1 VTVAEILQHGV
12 ESLRNGDAEG
22 ALRSANEVLA
32 RHPGLSVA
40 HLVRGRAL
48 LEVGDVR
55 GALEALREA
64 TQRAPDSAEAHATLG
79 SARLAAGD
87 MHDALAAYTRALE
100 LAPGSASIQVR
111 VAAFL
116 LELGDLDSA
125 EQLYGSAA
133 AIGSQAALCG
143 LLALRERRGDV
154 QGAERMLGQ
163 LGDLGAA
170 PLDLRL
176 TAARVM
182 RRAGRAQDALA
193 LLETIEIETLTR
205 AQQVLALHALGD
217 VLDELG
223 QSSRA
228 FAAWKR
234 ANELRG
240 LRFEASALAERV
252 DELCLRFTR
261 DKFASLP
268 RASHRDQRPVFVVGV
283 PRSGTSL
290 VEQILSAHPR
300 IACAGELD
308 DVPRLTSGLDLRSQ
322 SELDRAAARYL
333 ARLDAFGAHAQ
344 RVTDKLPH
352 NAFHLGEIA
361 LLFPA
366 ARVIRVRRDPL
377 DVGLSIYSRNFH
389 ATHDYATDLTAIGTF
404 LREYERAMA
413 HWREHLPLR
422 VLDVAYEQLVAS
434 PEEHMRRMLEFLG
447 LDWDPALLRFHES
460 KRAVRTASYAQVRR
474 PLYRS
479 SIGRAASYA
488 AELAP
493 LSAAL
498 RAETPIDPS
507 L

>member
-1 VTVAEILQHGV
+1 
-12 ESLRNGDAEG
+12 
-22 ALRSANEVLA
+22 
-32 RHPGLSVA
+32 
-40 HLVRGRAL
+40 
-48 LEVGDVR
+48 
-55 GALEALREA
+55 
-64 TQRAPDSAEAHATLG
+64 
-79 SARLAAGD
+79 
-87 MHDALAAYTRALE
+87 
-100 LAPGSASIQVR
+100 
-111 VAAFL
+111 
-116 LELGDLDSA
+116 
-125 EQLYGSAA
+125 
-133 AIGSQAALCG
+133 
-143 LLALRERRGDV
+143 
-154 QGAERMLGQ
+154 
-163 LGDLGAA
+163 
-170 PLDLRL
+170 
-176 TAARVM
+176 M
-182 RRAGRAQDALA
+182 RRAGRPRDALA
-193 LLETIEIETLTR
+193 LLETIEIEALTR

-217 VLDELG
+217 ALDELG
-223 QSSRA
+223 EASRA

-261 DKFASLP
+261 DTFASLP
-268 RASHRDQRPVFVVGV
+268 RASHRDQRPVFVVGA

-308 DVPRLTSGLDLRSQ
+308 DVPRLASGLDVRSQ

-333 ARLDAFGAHAQ
+333 AHLDALGPNAL

-366 ARVIRVRRDPL
+366 ARVIHVRRDPL

-389 ATHDYATDLTAIGTF
+389 ATHDYATDLAAIGTF

-460 KRAVRTASYAQVRR
+460 KRAVNTASYAQVRR

-493 LSAAL
+493 LRAAL
-498 RAETPIDPS
+498 AHAAASIVS
-507 L
+507 